1 MGKSTNTDPGTS
13 QSPGKHSPNS
23 NPNSNNSSTTQTT
36 KNRGNEPSSSDHQTK
51 IIPELSLVEPPPGTE
66 PKQRKQRPTGLTY
79 NKHKSG
85 TPTPARSRDSAAAPE
100 TVILF
105 QSVIQGVFAVGAG
118 RLGPHWQLSPEE
130 AEGIAVPAANIMAKY
145 MDSDLMAKYSDP
157 IALLIAL
164 GVLIAPRVV
173 INVTTKKKEV
183 KQSGPTAIKPSQ
195 QTGGGSGENSRWAT
209 TPGAGNAGHDH
220 QTNDNELYGII
231 DSVDF

>member
-1 MGKSTNTDPGTS
+1 MVD
-13 QSPGKHSPNS
+13 
-23 NPNSNNSSTTQTT
+23 
-36 KNRGNEPSSSDHQTK
+36 
-51 IIPELSLVEPPPGTE
+51 PPPGTE

-79 NKHKSG
+79 NKNKSG
-85 TPTPARSRDSAAAPE
+85 TPSPARTRDSAAAPE

-105 QSVIQGVFAVGAG
+105 QSVIQGVFAVGAN

-157 IALLIAL
+157 LALLIAL
-164 GVLIAPRVV
+164 GVVIAPRVV

-195 QTGGGSGENSRWAT
+195 QTGGGSGENSRGT
-209 TPGAGNAGHDH
+209 TAPGTGNTRDDDKTDA
-220 QTNDNELYGII
+220 NELYGII
-231 DSVDF
+231 DVVDF